1 MEEKSPQLPLLEP
14 VAPEH
19 LLPANDLALWGI
31 GAAIILIFIALI
43 IFLVRRKS
51 VKRFDPVAARISAYQ
66 TALKSLNEVRTE
78 NPRDTAIQSSL
89 IIRRYLVDAVG
100 DPSLFETHDEFV
112 LRENALAAL
121 PQPVREA
128 ATTGFNRF
136 AKLKYSAGES
146 FESPQAIIDESK
158 RLLETL
164 HGGFVR

>member
-19 LLPANDLALWGI
+19 LLPANDWALWGI
-31 GAAIILIFIALI
+31 GAAILLIFIALI

-66 TALKSLNEVRTE
+66 TARKSLDEVPME
-78 NPRDTAIQSSL
+78 NARDTAVKSSL
-89 IIRRYLVDAVG
+89 IIRRYLVDAAG

-112 LRENALAAL
+112 MRENALAAL
-121 PQPVREA
+121 PQPVRA
-128 ATTGFNRF
+128 AAASGFTRF
-136 AKLKYSAGES
+136 AALKYSAEIS
-146 FESPQAIIDESK
+146 LENPQAIVEESK